1 MPPRKK
7 PTAPGARPPRSGVQ
21 KQEVRAPVTKLTDT
35 FTTISGQ
42 TMTRR
47 QLSNLVSRANYRAQQ
62 SIKYLT
68 PGEYQNVKEN
78 FERGIASTGLYPA
91 GQGRYTLAGI
101 TDPKELRKIE
111 AAARKALESRY
122 LTPARYKQI
131 EDRRAAALA
140 EKGIEGKDYQLL
152 KKIFKSQEWH
162 RLQKSGYSDSDQIIQ
177 MLKDELLSTNKLNN
191 QNFGMFKKILGEYG
205 RQLEGAAPK
214 PIQLPSGKTAKR
226 QSFTPIY
233 KGSEAEGKGS
243 RKRPKSRKYT
253 LDNPDDVI
261 DAFLD
266 VIRG

>member
-1 MPPRKK
+1 MPPKK
-7 PTAPGARPPRSGVQ
+7 KTTAPGARPPRSGVQ
-21 KQEVRAPVTKLTDT
+21 KQEVRTPVTKLTDT

-131 EDRRAAALA
+131 EDRRAAAWA
-140 EKGIEGKDYQLL
+140 EHGIEGKDYQML
-152 KKIFKSQEWH
+152 KKIFKSKEWH
-162 RLQKSGYSDSDQIIQ
+162 RLQKSGYSDSGQIIQ
-177 MLKDELLSTNKLNN
+177 MIKDELLSTSKLNS
-191 QNFGMFKKILGEYG
+191 QNFGRFKKILGEYG
-205 RQLEGAAPK
+205 RQLEGAAPT
-214 PIQLPSGKTAKR
+214 PIKLPSGKTAKR
-226 QSFTPIY
+226 KSFTPIY
-233 KGSEAEGKGS
+233 KGSEAEDKDAW
-243 RKRPKSRKYT
+243 KK
-253 LDNPDDVI
+253 PDDKLYKLGTPADVI

-266 VIRG
+266 IIQG